1 MKAPK
6 MGRPKLPRKLA
17 KGSLLSVR
25 FTAEERKSLDA
36 AAERTGLSLSQWAR
50 KTMLASANEGATD

>member
-6 MGRPKLPRKLA
+6 MGRPKLPKKLA

-25 FTAEERKSLDA
+25 FTAEERKALDA
-36 AAERTGLSLSQWAR
+36 AAARAGLSLSQWAR
-50 KTMLASANEGATD
+50 KTILAASSGVVV